1 MRLSQAILSFIAA
14 TAPLMLHA
22 EMYTARTAPDAVS
35 VEVLA
40 NSMTRLDQGPLQAVD
55 ASAQIHA
62 NFPQII
68 EQNFA
73 ALSAQNASELFDSL
87 SAAELSDL
95 AQLYVNAVAESGAP
109 PRLLAVLTHRL
120 DAKRLWRLSQFFG
133 YGPVRAA
140 IAKGAPKKMSGFLSR
155 PRVPY
160 EGPVI
165 GDDKFGPQG
174 RFLHDGTPR
183 TQLSGT
189 LPISEGSKTAS
200 AIYRGTVR
208 FMKASSAVC
217 RGNVQ
222 GPTASLTRVAFGQF
236 LHYTPYEVYMSFRT
250 APGYAAL
257 GVAGALWETSV
268 VLSSTLTVAYAT
280 GYAIGT
286 NVVKPLV
293 QTYAPSLYDGIG
305 STIGSIVNTLTN
317 SWSSTTQA
325 QAVAQRDTASAW
337 TLGAGQSNFLQTTG
351 GDFGSAFQWH
361 SAFGGGGACGNDCYD
376 TDPFRKPSH
385 AGS

>member
-1 MRLSQAILSFIAA
+1 M
-14 TAPLMLHA
+14 PLHLRA
-22 EMYTARTAPDAVS
+22 EVYTARTAPDAVS

-40 NSMTRLDQGPLQAVD
+40 NTVTRVDQGPLQTVD
-55 ASAQIHA
+55 AAAQIHA

-73 ALSAQNASELFDSL
+73 ALSAQKASALLDSL
-87 SAAELSDL
+87 SAAELSDM
-95 AQLYVNAVAESGAP
+95 AQLYVNAVAESGVP
-109 PRLLAVLTHRL
+109 PRLLAVLSHRL
-120 DAKRLWRLSQFFG
+120 DAQRLWRLSQFFG

-140 IAKGAPKKMSGFLSR
+140 IAEDAPMKLGGFLRR
-155 PRVPY
+155 PRVTY

-165 GDDKFGPQG
+165 GDQKFGPQG

-183 TQLSGT
+183 TYLSGASPT
-189 LPISEGSKTAS
+189 LGGGEIVTV
-200 AIYRGTVR
+200 IYRRPVPYK
-208 FMKASSAVC
+208 MVSSAVY
-217 RGNVQ
+217 RGDMQRPN
-222 GPTASLTRVAFGQF
+222 ASVTRVGFGQF
-236 LHYTPYEVYMSFRT
+236 LHYTPYEVYLSFRT

-268 VLSSTLTVAYAT
+268 VLSSTLTTAYAT

-286 NVVKPLV
+286 YAVKPLV
-293 QTYAPSLYDGIG
+293 QTYAPSLYDAIG
-305 STIGSIVNTLTN
+305 NTIGSIVNTLTN
-317 SWSSTTQA
+317 SWSGTTQV

-337 TLGAGQSNFLQTTG
+337 TLGAGQSSFLQTTG
-351 GDFGSAFQWH
+351 GDFGSAFQWQ
-361 SAFGGGGACGNDCYD
+361 SAFGGGGGCGNACYD